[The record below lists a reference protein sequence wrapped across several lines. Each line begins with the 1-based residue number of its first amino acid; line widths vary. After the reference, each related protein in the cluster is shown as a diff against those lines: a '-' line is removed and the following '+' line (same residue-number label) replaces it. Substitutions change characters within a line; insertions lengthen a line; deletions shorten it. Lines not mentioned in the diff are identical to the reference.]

1 MQPIYRS
8 DGEWVAVYDQGHL
21 FNVDGEWLGFV
32 VGRDLFDPMGRYVG
46 FLSNDRRLL
55 RQRTAK
61 TDPPVASPQN
71 GRYAPS
77 FPPMSP
83 WLPCSLPYPIALLI
97 YLKRIQSGL
106 STFQTPALIWSRYTW
121 KEKDPKSRG

>member
-8 DGEWVAVYDQGHL
+8 DGEWVAIYEQGHL

-55 RQRTAK
+55 RQRTVGAEQPRRK
-61 TDPPVASPQN
+61 PPKRPLRPQIPASVPL
-71 GRYAPS
+71 AP
-77 FPPMSP
+77 M
-83 WLPCSLPYPIALLI
+83 LPSLPYSLI
-97 YLKRIQSGL
+97 DLFEAYPEQFIYISDTR
-106 STFQTPALIWSRYTW
+106 PDM
-121 KEKDPKSRG
+121 E